1 MTNNCL
7 GIIAFSKNNNRIT
20 FFGVSKS
27 TDFMKVGKKLVEVT
41 LNQLDKT
48 SKITAT
54 ILKSDKKDI
63 INEKKTY
70 ESFWIC

>member
-1 MTNNCL
+1 
-7 GIIAFSKNNNRIT
+7 
-20 FFGVSKS
+20 
-27 TDFMKVGKKLVEVT
+27 MKVGKKLVEVT